1 MPDTDAIHRAF
12 NKSERYIAFLLTELP
27 RLKTMALHADCEEAP
42 LEKREVLRTALD
54 LVTDEGIGLEFGVY
68 KGKSLRM
75 MAAQRPEMQFY
86 GFDSFEGFPD
96 DGRPDWDQ
104 DFRVASLPRVPK
116 NCTLIKGW
124 FEDTLAPFLEE
135 HPEPI
140 AFIDIDCD
148 IYSSTR
154 TVLTTLKKAGRL
166 QPGQI
171 IYFDELINYATFPW
185 HEMLALFELLEESG
199 FGIRWLCVHK
209 KVRMIDELL
218 LLHRDSRFP
227 KWRTNVKQGYQ
238 VPTALMLTDDG
249 INYGPL
255 DLPPFEKRVR
265 ELASLFDEMTKRFEA
280 GIIRHDTHK
289 PPHERLR
296 LFIKHRFLRRN
307 H

>member
-1 MPDTDAIHRAF
+1 MPDTDAIHHTF

-27 RLKTMALHADCEEAP
+27 RLKTVALRADCEDAI
-42 LEKREVLRTALD
+42 LEKREVLRTALN

-68 KGKSLRM
+68 KGKSMRM
-75 MAAQRPEMQFY
+75 MGAQRPKMRFF

-104 DFRVASLPRVPK
+104 DFSLASLPRVPE

-124 FEDTLAPFLEE
+124 FEDTLTPFLEK

-140 AFIDIDCD
+140 VFIDIDCD

-154 TVLTTLKKAGRL
+154 TVLTTLSKAGRL
-166 QPGQI
+166 KPGQI

-185 HEMLALFELLEESG
+185 HEMRALFELLEERG

-218 LLHRDSRFP
+218 LLHRAGHFP
-227 KWRTNVKQGYQ
+227 RWHANLKQGYQ
-238 VPTALMLTDDG
+238 APAALILTDGG
-249 INYGPL
+249 IDYGPL
-255 DLPPFEKRVR
+255 DLPHFEKRVR
-265 ELASLFDEMTKRFEA
+265 EVAALFDEMTKGFEA
-280 GIIRHDTHK
+280 GTIRHDTRK
-289 PPHERLR
+289 SPYERLR
-296 LFIKHRFLRRN
+296 LFIKHRLLRRGL
-307 H
+307 